1 MIRVALVRSALA
13 ALVLVGSEAAQSAPA
28 GRDRRE
34 AAQASQKPS
43 VKRPAGRKAL
53 DPIGRPDGQ
62 IHDQTAR
69 FYVWFDKSGWHVRT
83 TAKQVRR
90 FSGTIRLTDA
100 RVKSCLPIGLK
111 ERQKAAAD
119 ALRVKP
125 DRSEVQFAFRTSTAS
140 DGFDLQVESGS
151 GADGE
156 IEFDLAIDDQ
166 RNARTVCIGKA
177 RQQPGR
183 VPFLL
188 PVELQ
193 KPAASKP

>member
-1 MIRVALVRSALA
+1 MLCNVLMCAPLAVLCLTELA
-13 ALVLVGSEAAQSAPA
+13 AAQPAPA
-28 GRDRRE
+28 VRGQSMQT
-34 AAQASQKPS
+34 QAPQKPGA
-43 VKRPAGRKAL
+43 KRPAGRKAL

-90 FSGTIRLTDA
+90 FSGTIRLTEA

-125 DRSEVQFAFRTSTAS
+125 DRSEVQFAFRSSTAS

-151 GADGE
+151 GDGGE

-166 RNARTVCIGKA
+166 RNARTVFVGKA

-183 VPFLL
+183 LPFRVA
-188 PVELQ
+188 VEPQ
-193 KPAASKP
+193 KPASAP